1 MSTFSMG
8 GDSVLLTLNA
18 NAGKAASGF
27 GAGAGTG
34 AQGGADQ
41 STVEKHIK
49 IVDYLR
55 RLPEGARADYVDI
68 QRSVGVDLGKEIGA
82 LGMLKSNPKV
92 DQEAREDGSWS
103 FQFRARYHIHNRA
116 QLLKAIQRNRW
127 TGLVE
132 SDVRECYEG
141 VSGDIKS
148 LIVGGDII
156 AVKNSVEFKSLVLYP
171 RGRPFLTKLSCVV
184 TAAPGEQML
193 QTSGSLQT
201 EIRRGEAI
209 CVGGSWFRVGS
220 AIGSGAEGQQI
231 QRNSAKPSVTLDRD
245 LEVKEKDEEGAGA
258 GAGALSK
265 VASRARHQYFD
276 PYTAEKLPL
285 DGDYDGA
292 ALFQGPAL
300 RHGCTSDV
308 KEC

>member
-8 GDSVLLTLNA
+8 GDSVMLTLNA
-18 NAGKAASGF
+18 NAGKAF
-27 GAGAGTG
+27 GAFGAAAGAG
-34 AQGGADQ
+34 QVGADQ
-41 STVEKHIK
+41 TVEKHIK
-49 IVDYLR
+49 IIDYLR
-55 RLPEGARADYVDI
+55 RLPDGARADYVDI
-68 QRSVGVDLGKEIGA
+68 KRSVGVDLDKEIGV

-92 DQEAREDGSWS
+92 DQEGREDGSWS
-103 FQFRARYHIHNRA
+103 FQFRARYHVQNRT

-141 VSGDIKS
+141 VSSDVKS

-171 RGRPFLTKLSCVV
+171 RGRPFLTKLSGSV

-193 QTSGSLQT
+193 QTSGSLAT

-209 CVGGSWFRVGS
+209 SVGGSWFRVGS

-245 LEVKEKDEEGAGA
+245 LEVKEKEEGAQTS
-258 GAGALSK
+258 LSK
-265 VASRARHQYFD
+265 VASRARHVHQVGVICHVIELDKIRLFIYI
-276 PYTAEKLPL
+276 PYAKDQIWTFNLVYIY
-285 DGDYDGA
+285 GI
-292 ALFQGPAL
+292 
-300 RHGCTSDV
+300 R
-308 KEC
+308 